1 MSKTG
6 VGVRLRR
13 KEDDRFLH
21 GRGQYIGDLR
31 FARMREVAF
40 VRSPVA
46 HARLI
51 GIRIPEPLR
60 ASVFTAK
67 DLTGVANI
75 RAVSPLPGFQASEQ
89 PPLAT
94 DKLRHV
100 GELVA
105 MCVAD
110 TRAEAEDIAAQVVL
124 EYDELPAV
132 VNMLKAMQ
140 PDSAQ
145 VHDSIKRNLFLE
157 VGFDGPVE
165 SAAKNAPVKVTREF
179 RTARQVMSPIE
190 CRGFVAVWEPGQR
203 QLTLHGA
210 TQFPH
215 VVRTG
220 LAQILGIPELQVRV
234 ISADVGG
241 GFGYKAILAGEEI
254 CISWLAKHLGHPV
267 RWLED
272 RREQL
277 TANANCR
284 EHHYAITA
292 YTDEQG
298 KFIAFDAKAVV
309 DSGAYSAYPFTSA
322 IEPSQV

>member
-46 HARLI
+46 HARLN
-51 GIRIPEPLR
+51 GIRIPEHLR

-67 DLTGVANI
+67 DLTGVGNI

-110 TRAEAEDIAAQVVL
+110 TRAQAEDIAAQVVL

-132 VNMLKAMQ
+132 VDMLKALE

-157 VGFDGPVE
+157 VVFDGPVE
-165 SAAKNAPVKVTREF
+165 SAARNAPVKVTREF

-190 CRGFVAVWEPGQR
+190 CRGFVAAW
-203 QLTLHGA
+203 
-210 TQFPH
+210 
-215 VVRTG
+215 
-220 LAQILGIPELQVRV
+220 
-234 ISADVGG
+234 
-241 GFGYKAILAGEEI
+241 
-254 CISWLAKHLGHPV
+254 
-267 RWLED
+267 
-272 RREQL
+272 
-277 TANANCR
+277 
-284 EHHYAITA
+284 
-292 YTDEQG
+292 
-298 KFIAFDAKAVV
+298 
-309 DSGAYSAYPFTSA
+309 
-322 IEPSQV
+322 